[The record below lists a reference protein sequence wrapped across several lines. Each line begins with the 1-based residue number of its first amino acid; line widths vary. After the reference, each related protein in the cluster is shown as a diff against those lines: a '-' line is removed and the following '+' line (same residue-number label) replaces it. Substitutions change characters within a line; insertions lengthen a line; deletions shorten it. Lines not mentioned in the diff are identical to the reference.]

1 MRVWCGA
8 NKEEIERERE
18 SYLYKQVMEERVE
31 SSAKGTSKEVLEVMD
46 TPERSKNSQIA
57 ASISKFE
64 DSPVFNFL
72 NSLSPIKQVKSTHIT
87 QTMTINPLSFA
98 SIPSVFTSPHVTS
111 LRESRFLRRHQLSDP
126 SKPEFSS
133 DDGIRVDTNKAN
145 NATKQLDERN
155 ESADGEEAAEPS
167 YDCSK
172 FVVDFDK
179 DYECASP
186 NSNLRPGCGLEA
198 KGMADYACTSSALV
212 PLIREPSERVEVNM
226 DVSTQI
232 DQNKEATSCDW
243 EHMISDTSD
252 LLVFESPNDRDSYN
266 NSVDP
271 GTSFYTSIKGDMQ
284 SLQLIYTVDSGE
296 QVVAGN
302 EAENLST
309 QPGEDEMDN
318 AAGSSL
324 SNPDEKV
331 DYEHLGFY
339 RGMRRRCLVFEMGG
353 ARRKHLEENSGSD
366 SSVWLHSS
374 DDNTPSNDQKLA
386 SIDRGNESSRCLL
399 PGIGLHLNALAT
411 APKDYKIVNPDSS
424 ASARLLIGPSSVV
437 NIHPSTNGQG
447 LLDTILPVAPSD
459 RELDGMENAVL
470 PVEDSCPPSGYA
482 ANEEINQGSPK
493 KKRRRAEQAGEG
505 ESCKRCN
512 CKRSKCLKL
521 YCECFAAGVYCVE
534 PCACIDCFN
543 KPIHEDTVLATR
555 KQIESRNPLAFA
567 PKVIRGSDSP
577 LEIGQDDSSKTPASA
592 RHKRGCN
599 CKKSGC
605 LKKYCECYQGG
616 VGCSVNCRCEGCKNA
631 FGRKDGME
639 ADAEEDET
647 DAAEKSMSD
656 RSFQKT
662 AMENDM
668 EQNTDS
674 APPATPLRGG
684 RPSGQLP
691 FSTKKKPPRSSF
703 PSIAASSS
711 SFLPRQGFG
720 KSSLFPPPPK
730 FDKQFE
736 TIRED
741 EIPEFLQGG
750 SPDGGIKL
758 SSPNRK
764 RVSPPHNADMPPG
777 LRSSRKLILQSIP
790 SFPSLT
796 PNQ

>member
-1 MRVWCGA
+1 
-8 NKEEIERERE
+8 
-18 SYLYKQVMEERVE
+18 MEDRVE
-31 SSAKGTSKEVLEVMD
+31 SSAKETTSKEVLEVMD

-57 ASISKFE
+57 VSISKFE
-64 DSPVFNFL
+64 DSPVFTFL
-72 NSLSPIKQVKSTHIT
+72 NSLSPIKPVKSTHIT
-87 QTMTINPLSFA
+87 QTINPLSFA
-98 SIPSVFTSPHVTS
+98 SIPSVFTSPHVSS
-111 LRESRFLRRHQLSDP
+111 LRESSFLRRHQLSDP

-133 DDGIRVDTNKAN
+133 DDGIRVNTIKVNSD
-145 NATKQLDERN
+145 ATKKLNEQK
-155 ESADGEEAAEPS
+155 ESADDEVAAETS

-186 NSNLRPGCGLEA
+186 NSNLRPGCGLQA
-198 KGMADYACTSSALV
+198 KGMTDYACSSSTLV
-212 PLIREPSERVEVNM
+212 PLIQEAAQRGEVKM
-226 DVSTQI
+226 DVVTQT
-232 DQNKEATSCDW
+232 DQNKESTSCDW
-243 EHMISDTSD
+243 DHLMSDASD
-252 LLVFESPNDRDSYN
+252 LLVFESPDDRDSYN

-271 GTSFYTSIKGDMQ
+271 GTSFYTSIKSDIQ
-284 SLQLIYTVDSGE
+284 SLHLICAVDSGE
-296 QVVAGN
+296 QVAGD

-309 QPGEDEMDN
+309 QPGEGNEMDN
-318 AAGSSL
+318 AGSSNAIAGPSL
-324 SNPDEKV
+324 SNPDEKM

-366 SSVWLHSS
+366 SSVWLHSDGNS
-374 DDNTPSNDQKLA
+374 PSNDQNLVPINK
-386 SIDRGNESSRCLL
+386 GNDSSRCLL

-411 APKDYKIVNPDSS
+411 TPKDYKIVNPDSS

-437 NIHPSTNGQG
+437 NLHPSTTGQG
-447 LLDTILPVAPSD
+447 LLGNILPVAPSD
-459 RELDGMENAVL
+459 REIDITENAVP
-470 PVEDSCPPSGYA
+470 PVEDACPPSGYA
-482 ANEEINQGSPK
+482 ANEEISQGSPK
-493 KKRRRAEQAGEG
+493 KKRRRGEQAGEG
-505 ESCKRCN
+505 EACKRCN

-577 LEIGQDDSSKTPASA
+577 LEIGPDDSSKTPASA

-639 ADAEEDET
+639 AEVEEDET
-647 DAAEKSMSD
+647 DAAEKSIPDKS
-656 RSFQKT
+656 
-662 AMENDM
+662 AVENDM
-668 EQNTDS
+668 GQNTDS

-684 RPSGQLP
+684 RQSAQLP
-691 FSTKKKPPRSSF
+691 FSSKKKPPRSSF
-703 PSIAASSS
+703 PSSS
-711 SFLPRQGFG
+711 SFLPKQGFG
-720 KSSLFPPPPK
+720 KSSFFPPPPK

-764 RVSPPHNADMPPG
+764 RVSPPHNGGAMSPG

-796 PNQ
+796 HNQ

>member
-1 MRVWCGA
+1 
-8 NKEEIERERE
+8 
-18 SYLYKQVMEERVE
+18 MEDRVE
-31 SSAKGTSKEVLEVMD
+31 SSAKETTSKEVLEVMD

-57 ASISKFE
+57 VSISKFE
-64 DSPVFNFL
+64 DSPVFTFL
-72 NSLSPIKQVKSTHIT
+72 NSLSPIKPVKSTHIT
-87 QTMTINPLSFA
+87 QTINPLSFA
-98 SIPSVFTSPHVTS
+98 SIPSVFTSPHVSS

-133 DDGIRVDTNKAN
+133 DDGIRVNTIKVNSDAAKKLNEQK
-145 NATKQLDERN
+145 
-155 ESADGEEAAEPS
+155 ESADDEVAAETS

-186 NSNLRPGCGLEA
+186 NSNLRPGCGLQA
-198 KGMADYACTSSALV
+198 KGMTDYACSSSALV
-212 PLIREPSERVEVNM
+212 PLIQEAAQRGEVNM
-226 DVSTQI
+226 DVVTQT
-232 DQNKEATSCDW
+232 DQNKESTSCDW
-243 EHMISDTSD
+243 DHLMSDASD
-252 LLVFESPNDRDSYN
+252 LLVFESPDDRDSYK

-271 GTSFYTSIKGDMQ
+271 GTSFYTSIKSDIQ
-284 SLQLIYTVDSGE
+284 SLHLICAVDSGE
-296 QVVAGN
+296 QVAGD

-309 QPGEDEMDN
+309 QPGEGNEMDN
-318 AAGSSL
+318 AGSSNAIAGPSL
-324 SNPDEKV
+324 SNPDEKM

-366 SSVWLHSS
+366 SSVWLHSDGNS
-374 DDNTPSNDQKLA
+374 PSNDQNLIPINK
-386 SIDRGNESSRCLL
+386 GNDSSRCLL

-411 APKDYKIVNPDSS
+411 TPKDYKIVNPDSS

-437 NIHPSTNGQG
+437 NLHPSTTGQG
-447 LLDTILPVAPSD
+447 LLGNILPVAPSD
-459 RELDGMENAVL
+459 REIDITENAVP
-470 PVEDSCPPSGYA
+470 PVEDACPPSGYA
-482 ANEEINQGSPK
+482 ANEEISQGSPK

-505 ESCKRCN
+505 EACKRCN

-577 LEIGQDDSSKTPASA
+577 LEIGPDDSSKTPASA

-639 ADAEEDET
+639 AEAEEDET
-647 DAAEKSMSD
+647 DAAEKSIPDKS
-656 RSFQKT
+656 
-662 AMENDM
+662 AVENDM
-668 EQNTDS
+668 GQNTDS

-684 RPSGQLP
+684 RQSAQLP
-691 FSTKKKPPRSSF
+691 FSSKKKPPRSSF
-703 PSIAASSS
+703 PSSS
-711 SFLPRQGFG
+711 SFLPKQGFG
-720 KSSLFPPPPK
+720 KSSFFPPPPK

-764 RVSPPHNADMPPG
+764 RVSPPHNGGAMSPD

-796 PNQ
+796 HNQ